1 MAILG
6 PQPKAQFF
14 ADDGTPLVGG
24 KVYTYA
30 AGTSTPLP
38 TYTDSTGGT
47 ANTNPIILD
56 SRGEANIWYSAAT
69 AYKIRLTD
77 ADNVEIYIVD
87 NYQA

>member
-6 PQPKAQFF
+6 PQPKVQFF
-14 ADDGTPLVGG
+14 ADSGTFLVGG

-30 AGTSTPLP
+30 AGTSMPLA

-47 ANTNPIILD
+47 ANTNPVILD
-56 SRGEANIWYSAAT
+56 SRGEANIWYSSGT
-69 AYKIRLTD
+69 AYKIKLTD
-77 ADNVEIYIVD
+77 ANGVEIYTVD